1 MCLVLANLA
10 KDPSF
15 KIGQIFSLQND
26 LNVSDERLRIA
37 ELCTVLASR
46 KNALT
51 IHVVSA
57 SKTLGEDLA
66 TPQLCS
72 SVF

>member
-1 MCLVLANLA
+1 
-10 KDPSF
+10 
-15 KIGQIFSLQND
+15 LQND